1 MEHRP
6 FLYCACVVFFAAA
19 VPGFSQVTELLGSA
33 SGTTIACPKG
43 KLVGNVCYQVAVSGC
58 ANTAGVNAYFKIT
71 LPQASPIGVVVLAS
85 GGTVSDL
92 YEKYTYG
99 TTTLNDLLA
108 VDYMVAQIS
117 FGEPFTP
124 NQPNG
129 FLVGSGGPGAA
140 ACNYA
145 TAIQWIYEN
154 LASNG
159 AIPVC
164 LTGNSS
170 GAALIGYS
178 LAQYGMSS
186 VVTFA
191 EITSGPPYSH
201 LDEGCIP
208 GTPYAQTP
216 CGEGMQG
223 YGVGLSNAELYID
236 PSYGT
241 SPGPICSEAWK
252 TKSTVNKQTFI
263 NDSILSG
270 TEQLSY
276 LQTSVNF
283 VLGSQDL
290 SNAPNQ
296 ANAYYEAITSTKN
309 LTCVTGAPHSIP
321 DSLAGAKQIANDLIA
336 SCKPGVQQ

>member
-1 MEHRP
+1 MKRRSLL
-6 FLYCACVVFFAAA
+6 FGTAAIFFAATA
-19 VPGFSQVTELLGSA
+19 TPGSAQVPNLLGSA
-33 SGTTIACPKG
+33 TGTTIACPRSKFAA
-43 KLVGNVCYQVAVSGC
+43 NVCYQVAVTGC
-58 ANTAGVNAYFKIT
+58 ENTAGVNAYFKIT
-71 LPQASPIGVVVLAS
+71 LPQGSPIGLVVLAS
-85 GGTVSDL
+85 GGAVTDL
-92 YEKYTYG
+92 YELYTYG

-108 VDYMVAQIS
+108 ADFTVAQIS
-117 FGEPFTP
+117 FGGPFTK

-145 TAIQWIYEN
+145 TAVQWAYEN

-159 AIPVC
+159 LIPVC

-170 GAALIGYS
+170 GAALIGYA
-178 LAQYGMSS
+178 LAQYGMNG

-208 GTPYAQTP
+208 GTPYAETP

-223 YGVGLSNAELYID
+223 WGVGLSNAELYID

-252 TKSTVNKQTFI
+252 TKSSANKQTFI
-263 NDSILSG
+263 NDSVLSG
-270 TEQLSY
+270 NEQLSY
-276 LQTSVNF
+276 PQTSVNF
-283 VLGSQDL
+283 VLGGLDL

-309 LTCVTGAPHSIP
+309 LTCVADAPHSIP
-321 DSLAGAKQIANDLIA
+321 DSQAGAIQIADDLIA
-336 SCKPGVQQ
+336 SCKPAAQ